1 MGYSS
6 LSAKELQ
13 KGKVE
18 KKGEARE
25 MFQGLSVLSRM
36 SDLKDAAKTYTDV
49 SRMVNDVTMEISRTD
64 RTPLGNKTRQQLG
77 RLMQSL
83 AQMEKNLAT
92 MVTSHNAI
100 VKEMDKGYEAVERL
114 KMDMKR

>member
-6 LSAKELQ
+6 LSVEEL
-13 KGKVE
+13 E

-36 SDLKDAAKTYTDV
+36 TDLKDAAQVYTTV
-49 SRMVNDVTMEISRTD
+49 SQMVNDVTMEIVRTD
-64 RTPLGNKTRQQLG
+64 RTPLGIKTRKQLG

-83 AQMEKNLAT
+83 AKMEMNLAA

>member
-6 LSAKELQ
+6 LSVEEL
-13 KGKVE
+13 E

-36 SDLKDAAKTYTDV
+36 TDLKDAAKTYTDV
-49 SRMVNDVTMEISRTD
+49 SQMVNDVTMEIVRTD
-64 RTPLGNKTRQQLG
+64 RTPLGIKTRKQLG

-83 AQMEKNLAT
+83 AQMEKN
-92 MVTSHNAI
+92 VNAVAARHYEI

-114 KMDMKR
+114 QMDMKR

>member
-6 LSAKELQ
+6 LSVNELQ
-13 KGKVE
+13 KQEVE

-36 SDLKDAAKTYTDV
+36 TNLKDAAKTYTDV